1 MQDGGECGGGG
12 VGGTRN
18 GFVYL
23 RNIFCRNN
31 LDDGWPCDDHIV
43 KKRMESYIY
52 DLYFAEILLLLEGV
66 VVCGGGGNCLVF
78 NTESYIYDLYFTEI
92 PRFGI

>member
-1 MQDGGECGGGG
+1 
-12 VGGTRN
+12 
-18 GFVYL
+18 
-23 RNIFCRNN
+23 
-31 LDDGWPCDDHIV
+31 
-43 KKRMESYIY
+43 MESYIY